1 MLTWA
6 KGQVY
11 SVVIV
16 VLVTTGL
23 SALGQTLRVSTFN
36 VRWYGLKSSSDTVS
50 DYQRD
55 KQLRDTLRS
64 ELYDS
69 DAIIFEEIV
78 DVPRL
83 ERYVIQG
90 KMQCLTYYNSSANHQ
105 HVVLCHKP
113 KYRFEK
119 ADGDKNF
126 IIEEV
131 TEGTKKGRPALYG
144 LLRDTSSGEAVAYL
158 VGVHLKAFPEETAL
172 RLRQAEAIAKR
183 LRQLSKNIPVVITGD
198 FNTYERDKTSWNKD
212 DNYLISDVFDK
223 YRLGLYEVRN
233 YHPYTFISSSG
244 QNKFDRFWV
253 SGDVELAE
261 DISVS
266 DLCAEPGS
274 LSTGEIKWYND
285 NVSDHCLVSVTLSLP

>member
-23 SALGQTLRVSTFN
+23 SALGQNLRISTFN
-36 VRWYGLKSSSDTVS
+36 IKWYGLKSSTDTVS

-55 KQLRDTLRS
+55 KQLRETLRD

-69 DAIIFEEIV
+69 DVIVFEEIV

-83 ERYVIQG
+83 ERYIIQG
-90 KMQCLTYYNSSANHQ
+90 KMQCLTYYNSAANHQ
-105 HVVLCHKP
+105 HVVLCHKS

-119 ADGDKNF
+119 ANGDKNF

-144 LLRDTSSGEAVAYL
+144 LLRDSYSGEAVAYV

-172 RLRQAEAIAKR
+172 RLKQTEAIAKR
-183 LRQLSKNIPVVITGD
+183 LRQLTPNIPVIITGD
-198 FNTYERDKTSWNKD
+198 FNTYNRDKTSYNKD
-212 DNYLISDVFDK
+212 DNYLIGDVLDK
-223 YRLGLYEVRN
+223 YRLNMYEVRN
-233 YHPYTFISSSG
+233 YNPYTFLSSSG
-244 QNKFDRFWV
+244 QNKFDRFFV
-253 SGDVELAE
+253 SDGVGVEE
-261 DISVS
+261 QVSVS

-274 LSTGEIKWYND
+274 LSTSDIKWYND